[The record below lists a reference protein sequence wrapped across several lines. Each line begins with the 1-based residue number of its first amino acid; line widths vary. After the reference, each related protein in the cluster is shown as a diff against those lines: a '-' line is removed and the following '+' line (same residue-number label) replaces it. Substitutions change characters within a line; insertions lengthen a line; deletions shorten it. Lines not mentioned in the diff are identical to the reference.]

1 MDVKPIRLAR
11 NKNER
16 GRHVNNIVCS
26 YVAPRITSK
35 TPAIKFQITS
45 TTQKC
50 SLGSNQSH
58 RNSRERS
65 LDSNQKDE
73 SDSTNLKCSSSPTS
87 AGVGRTQW
95 HIKAIYGIALPSGSE
110 KLYTAS
116 ECHSGHYDGVVNLG
130 REIGSSI
137 SADPWLLA
145 GIKIVVKAWNIQS
158 CADLSL
164 DRPVGQIRAMVVDN
178 DMLFAGA

>member
-1 MDVKPIRLAR
+1 MRIRDSRVFLILILGFWKLVQQTCSFYLCICGIAMDVKPIRLAR

-87 AGVGRTQW
+87 AG
-95 HIKAIYGIALPSGSE
+95 
-110 KLYTAS
+110 
-116 ECHSGHYDGVVNLG
+116 
-130 REIGSSI
+130 GSSRN
-137 SADPWLLA
+137 
-145 GIKIVVKAWNIQS
+145 GITQKDIWERV
-158 CADLSL
+158 C
-164 DRPVGQIRAMVVDN
+164 
-178 DMLFAGA
+178 